1 LQFACGHTRW
11 PMPLSTILAFTW
23 INVHTPVTSGVTFPQ
38 RAAMPAAM
46 LRRDHV
52 LLPFAAAL
60 AGVGLLSL
68 MDAFMKEAALLIG
81 AYTATVLRAL
91 FGAALIAP
99 LWWLRGGRMP
109 SAMVWKLH
117 LTRGV
122 VSAFMA
128 LTFFYSITVLPLA
141 EAIALSFIAPLIAL
155 YLASVLLGE
164 TISRHAIGASMLGF
178 AGTLVI
184 VGGRIGQGQFDER
197 AALGVASLFVSALL
211 YAYNFIVIRR
221 QAQVAGPM
229 EIATFHSAVSGVV
242 LLTIAPFF
250 WSAPDPAALLPLGAA
265 ALLTVCGSFAIAFAY
280 ARAEANVLVPTEY
293 SGFVWAAL
301 FGWLFFREAVTW
313 PTLAGTAL
321 IVTGCW
327 IASRAPRADP
337 ATAFE

>member
-1 LQFACGHTRW
+1 
-11 PMPLSTILAFTW
+11 MD
-23 INVHTPVTSGVTFPQ
+23 
-38 RAAMPAAM
+38 AAMPFRNHA
-46 LRRDHV
+46 
-52 LLPFAAAL
+52 LLPFAVAL
-60 AGVGLLSL
+60 LGVGFLSL
-68 MDAFMKEAALLIG
+68 MDAFMKTAALLVG
-81 AYTATVLRAL
+81 AYTATVLRA
-91 FGAALIAP
+91 FMGAGLIAP
-99 LWWLRGGRMP
+99 LWLAGGGRMP
-109 SAMVWKLH
+109 SQAVWKLH
-117 LTRGV
+117 LERGV

-155 YLASVLLGE
+155 YLARVLLGE
-164 TISRHAIGASMLGF
+164 TISRHAIGASLLGF

-184 VGGRIGQGQFDER
+184 VGGRVGQGQFDAE

-242 LLTIAPFF
+242 LLALAPFF
-250 WSAPDPAALLPLGAA
+250 WEMPHPDALLPLGVA
-265 ALLTVCGSFAIAFAY
+265 ALLTVCGSTAIAWAY

-327 IASRAPRADP
+327 IAARAPRPVPDDAP
-337 ATAFE
+337 ECPSVTAT

>member
-1 LQFACGHTRW
+1 
-11 PMPLSTILAFTW
+11 MPLR
-23 INVHTPVTSGVTFPQ
+23 HHP
-38 RAAMPAAM
+38 
-46 LRRDHV
+46 

-60 AGVGLLSL
+60 AGVGFLSL
-68 MDAFMKEAALLIG
+68 MDAFMKEAALMIG
-81 AYTATVLRAL
+81 AYTATVLRA
-91 FGAALIAP
+91 FIGAALIAP
-99 LWWLRGGRMP
+99 VWLSRGPAMP
-109 SAMVWKLH
+109 SKAVWKLH

-128 LTFFYSITVLPLA
+128 LTFFFSLTLLPLA

-164 TISRHAIGASMLGF
+164 VISRAAIGASVLGF

-184 VGGRIGQGQFDER
+184 VGGRIGQGEFDEG

-221 QAQVAGPM
+221 QAQVAGPL
-229 EIATFHSAVSGVV
+229 EIATFHSGIGGLV
-242 LLTIAPFF
+242 LLTLAPLL
-250 WSAPDPAALLPLGAA
+250 WAPPSGDAWWPLLAAGA
-265 ALLTVCGSFAIAFAY
+265 LTVAGSLSIAWAY

-301 FGWLFFREAVTW
+301 FGWLFFREPVTW

-327 IASRAPRADP
+327 LATRPARPAPVP
-337 ATAFE
+337 AG